1 MVSSLLAATGHLQV
15 PSSVQIGRSESLAPR
30 SAARLDS
37 KVQET
42 TSKTPFYL
50 GTSRGRSF
58 SLAMQ
63 SSEQVQRT
71 KVILVKESKTAIEG
85 GEVFLIKLS
94 SLSVLMTRDKP
105 P

>member
-1 MVSSLLAATGHLQV
+1 MVSSFLAGTGHLQV
-15 PSSVQIGRSESLAPR
+15 PSSVQIRQSKSSAPR
-30 SAARLDS
+30 SAAKRDS
-37 KVQET
+37 KVQEI
-42 TSKTPFYL
+42 TSKKPFYL
-50 GTSRGRSF
+50 GTSRGRPF
-58 SLAMQ
+58 SLARQ

-94 SLSVLMTRDKP
+94 ALSVLMTRDKP